1 MDIYNK
7 IVNLKNK
14 YPKMVMALGM
24 FDGVHR
30 GHQAV
35 IQRTV
40 ELAQKIQG
48 TPAVF
53 TFNNHPLTVLNA
65 DTAPLQIANTKL
77 REKKLADF
85 GIAVLINIDFTKEF
99 AKITPD
105 EFLKILQ
112 DNFAPIYLVTGSNY
126 TFGASGSGTAA
137 TLTKKELAYGFK
149 TEICPAVEI
158 LGNIVSS
165 TRIRALIA
173 SDDLAKV
180 NECLGYP
187 FTVIDKVIHGDKRGR
202 TIGFPTANIAI
213 DNTRAMLPNGVYA
226 VRIIYNQRNYN
237 GIANIGDNPTFIGC
251 NRRIEVNIENFSE
264 NIYDKELT
272 VEFIAKLRAEKKFSG
287 ANELIAAINQDKI
300 AAKKYYKF

>member
-1 MDIYNK
+1 MEIYNEIAK
-7 IVNLKNK
+7 LKNK

-24 FDGVHR
+24 FDGVHL
-30 GHQAV
+30 GHRKV

-40 ELAQKIQG
+40 ELAKKVQG

-65 DTAPLQIANTKL
+65 NTAPLQIANTKL
-77 REKKLADF
+77 REQKLADL

-105 EFLKILQ
+105 EFLKILH

-126 TFGASGSGTAA
+126 TFGVKGSGTTA
-137 TLTKKELAYGFK
+137 TLTEQELAYGFK

-158 LGNIVSS
+158 LDNIVSS

-202 TIGFPTANIAI
+202 IIGFPTANIAI
-213 DNTRAMLPNGVYA
+213 DNTRAMLANGVYA
-226 VRIIYNQRNYN
+226 VRVIYNQKKYN

-251 NRRIEVNIENFSE
+251 NRRIEVNVENFSE
-264 NIYDKELT
+264 DIYDKTLT
-272 VEFIAKLRAEKKFSG
+272 VEFLAKLRAEKKFSG
-287 ANELIAAINQDKI
+287 VAELIAAITQDKI
-300 AAKKYYKF
+300 AARKYFIA